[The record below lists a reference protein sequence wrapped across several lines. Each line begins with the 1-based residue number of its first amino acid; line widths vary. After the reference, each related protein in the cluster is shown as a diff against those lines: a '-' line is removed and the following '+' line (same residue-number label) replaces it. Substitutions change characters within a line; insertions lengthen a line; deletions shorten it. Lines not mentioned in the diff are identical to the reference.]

1 MDSITKQITVI
12 AEEPKISSRYYTN
25 GDSSDFYSLKTLNP
39 PLENY
44 TVTYRLDETGEFY
57 VYAFGSYAA
66 ISRQRGSKDWAPICF
81 LPLEW
86 DGKRVSRTVT
96 LEGGD

>member
-1 MDSITKQITVI
+1 MDSITKEITCI
-12 AEEPKISSRYYTN
+12 EEEPKISSRYFTN
-25 GDSSDFYSLKTLNP
+25 GHSSDFYSLKTLNP

-44 TVTYRLDETGEFY
+44 TVTYRLDTDGEFY

-66 ISRQRGSKDWAPICF
+66 VSRQAGSKDWAPICF

-86 DGKRVSRTVT
+86 DGKRVSRTV
-96 LEGGD
+96 EVKA